1 MNLFSLMYV
10 VLVVTAQA
18 DILAVAG
25 LLFGGM
31 AKA

>member
-1 MNLFSLMYV
+1 MNWFSLMYV

-18 DILAVAG
+18 DVLAIAG
-25 LLFGGM
+25 SLFGGM